1 MQYLTS
7 QLIIPIPE
15 DKIIVDLIEYKELKD
30 NELEGC
36 YWSMSDLEK
45 RINKKRDWITQNLL
59 YNPKYKSLL
68 DVKNKGFVFYP
79 VKKGQQW
86 CFQATK
92 MAKFLED
99 HFADIHNN

>member
-45 RINKKRDWITQNLL
+45 RINKNVI
-59 YNPKYKSLL
+59 
-68 DVKNKGFVFYP
+68 G
-79 VKKGQQW
+79 
-86 CFQATK
+86 
-92 MAKFLED
+92 
-99 HFADIHNN
+99 